1 MNRLVFALL
10 VLAGC
15 GGSPKSA
22 TGPATAPSGLPPPPG
37 KVETAIYDNE
47 FHVSVDDRVLVQIP
61 ALLDD
66 FDDVSGE
73 AMEVEGSDGR
83 LFLAQLFSERGEDEF
98 SREIH
103 AWLIDASRREILW
116 TGKATYQSSFGA
128 CEIWTDIPE
137 PSFQDG
143 TAIIE
148 LASGV
153 EILEEGTDRCE
164 GPPLSRRAEA
174 RITLK

>member
-1 MNRLVFALL
+1 MNRLALALL

-15 GGSPKSA
+15 SGSTTSA

-37 KVETAIYDNE
+37 TVKTAIYDNE
-47 FHVSVDDRVLVQIP
+47 FHVSVDGQVLVRIP
-61 ALLDD
+61 ARLDD

-73 AMEVEGSDGR
+73 VMEVEGSNGR
-83 LFLAQLFSERGEDEF
+83 LFLAQLFSEQGEDEF

-153 EILEEGTDRCE
+153 EIIEEGTDRCE
-164 GPPLSRRAEA
+164 GPPLSRTEGA

>member
-1 MNRLVFALL
+1 MGP
-10 VLAGC
+10 LAR
-15 GGSPKSA
+15 
-22 TGPATAPSGLPPPPG
+22 
-37 KVETAIYDNE
+37 DNE
-47 FHVSVDDRVLVQIP
+47 FHVSVDDHVLVQIP
-61 ALLDD
+61 ARLDD
-66 FDDVSGE
+66 FDEVAGE

-83 LFLAQLFSERGEDEF
+83 LFLAQLFSQQGEDEL

-116 TGKATYQSSFGA
+116 TGKATYQNSFGA

-137 PSFQDG
+137 PSFQNG

-164 GPPLSRRAEA
+164 GPPLVRREGA